1 VLQQLQ
7 EAVGDAHGVDKKET
21 SLGLNVVLQF
31 LFQELKDTQKVRR
44 YVLSYRA
51 LLIFQELKD
60 TQKVRRYVLSYR
72 ALLIF

>member
-51 LLIFQELKD
+51 LLIFYD
-60 TQKVRRYVLSYR
+60 
-72 ALLIF
+72 